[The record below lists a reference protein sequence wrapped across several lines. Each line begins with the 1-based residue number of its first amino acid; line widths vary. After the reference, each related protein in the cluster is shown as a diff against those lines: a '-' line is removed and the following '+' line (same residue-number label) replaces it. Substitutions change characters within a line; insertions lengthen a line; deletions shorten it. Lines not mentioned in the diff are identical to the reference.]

1 MKTLKQNQTAHPL
14 QFMLVSSSDH
24 ITGLTGATPTVV
36 LSKNGGAFA
45 AAAGA
50 VSEIGSGW
58 YQVAANSTDCNTLGP
73 LILHATASGGDPSDE
88 EFQVAA
94 YDPDDAGALGL
105 SAIPPQAHQ
114 LASVAASPAPTSS
127 AFSVSGLSGNVANRA
142 CYFRSGAANAGEW
155 NEITGGTAAN
165 PTFYRAW
172 TNAPAA
178 GDQLVVLGL
187 VK

>member
-1 MKTLKQNQTAHPL
+1 MKIRKQNQTAHPL

-24 ITGLTGATPTVV
+24 ITPLTGATPTAVI
-36 LSKNGGAFA
+36 SKNGGAFA
-45 AAAGA
+45 APAAA
-50 VSEIGSGW
+50 ISEIGNGW
-58 YQVAANSTDCNTLGP
+58 YQLAGNATDCNSLGP
-73 LILHATASGGDPSDE
+73 LIVHATASGADPTDE

-94 YDPDDAGALGL
+94 YDPDDSAALGL

-114 LASVAASPAPTSS
+114 VGTVAASPSPTTS
-127 AFSVSGLSGNVANRA
+127 AFTLSGLAGNVANRA
-142 CYFRSGAANAGEW
+142 CYFKSGSANAGEW
-155 NEITGGTAAN
+155 NEITGGTATN

-172 TNAPAA
+172 SSAPAA